1 MLKKTKN
8 QNKGIT
14 LIALVITVIVLLIL
28 AGIGISML
36 SGDNNILKRA
46 GEAKDKTELE
56 SLAEE
61 AKIVMSNRTIEKTTM
76 GTNSKTLKQDLESG
90 ISGGQVEEITK
101 ADGTTKYTDVCYVTK
116 NGKTITV
123 YEDGE
128 IEEGKVSIWKGATDI
143 ECPEFKKDEKNIWNW
158 YIYTAGQLKFLA
170 DFVNNGNS
178 LNGTS
183 DLVDYVIEA
192 GYETNDVIINSSTN
206 VYLMQNLDM
215 GARQGNGDTIE
226 QKWETDANNEVRW
239 MPIGSEIV
247 YSETGKAFI
256 GNMFEGNN
264 HIIRGVYV
272 NEDNSENEMA
282 GIFSGNTTRVSNL
295 TVKNSYIKG
304 KRIVGGIAALARYKF
319 KNCKN
324 INSTV
329 IATDSVAGG
338 IVGVAWKTLEEC
350 SNDSN
355 IISEEHTA
363 GGIVG
368 QRNSSSNQI
377 INCKNSGTVI
387 VKNSQG
393 FYAGGIVGNVYN
405 ISPEI
410 KGCINNGKI
419 KGGNDIGG
427 ILGSAVA
434 NATPIITE
442 CDNNGTIEGKN
453 NVGGI
458 VGNNSFGIVVEKC
471 DNNGS
476 IEGDIYVGGIVGVM
490 GYKTKVEECNNS
502 GQVIGKTEYTG
513 GIVGLISTDN
523 DDPSDKE
530 PAIVSKCYNSG
541 KIQGTTYTGGVIG
554 TAAQYK
560 SLIEKCY
567 NLGEVTG
574 TGNVGGIAG
583 SFGRSSRLVNCY
595 NINKVT
601 GTNNVGGIA
610 GNPYSST
617 CEIKNCYNIGNVSSG
632 TTNLG
637 GILGNNSNSSTIE
650 NSYYLEGTA
659 TLDVGSG
666 STNSLAKNK
675 EYITQDFVTTA
686 NATETIW
693 KVEAG
698 KNDGWPILNE

>member
-1 MLKKTKN
+1 MLKKIKNQIKN

-46 GEAKDKTELE
+46 GDAKDKTELE

-76 GTNSKTLKQDLESG
+76 GTNSKTLKQDLETG

-128 IEEGKVSIWKGATDI
+128 VAEGKVSIWKGTTDI

-178 LNGTS
+178 LNGTENGA
-183 DLVDYVIEA
+183 DLNDYV
-192 GYETNDVIINSSTN
+192 NDPSIVTMSTDTTI
-206 VYLMQNLDM
+206 YLMNNLDL
-215 GARQGNGDTIE
+215 GARPGEGTTDEARWATNPDSL
-226 QKWETDANNEVRW
+226 KWI
-239 MPIGSEIV
+239 PIGINYNNV
-247 YSETGKAFI
+247 QNKLGT
-256 GNMFEGNN
+256 FEGYN
-264 HIIRGVYV
+264 HSISGVYV
-272 NEDNSENEMA
+272 SREENFD
-282 GIFSGNTTRVSNL
+282 GIFGNSNTIQNL
-295 TVKNSYIKG
+295 TIKNSYIKG
-304 KRIVGGIAALARYKF
+304 KNYTGGIVGSLASGMIKKCNNINTTINAKEIGGGIVGFALGSIDNCTNSGKIIGNNTSEDSYIGGISGSAWSSNDITINDCVNSGEINGNGSKLGGIIGRSQAHVRILQCTNNGKVIGKNNTGGIAGESIEKIEKCINNGEVFGENIVGGIVGGSF
-319 KNCKN
+319 GTISGCT
-324 INSTV
+324 NS
-329 IATDSVAGG
+329 
-338 IVGVAWKTLEEC
+338 E
-350 SNDSN
+350 
-355 IISEEHTA
+355 
-363 GGIVG
+363 
-368 QRNSSSNQI
+368 
-377 INCKNSGTVI
+377 
-387 VKNSQG
+387 
-393 FYAGGIVGNVYN
+393 
-405 ISPEI
+405 
-410 KGCINNGKI
+410 
-419 KGGNDIGG
+419 
-427 ILGSAVA
+427 
-434 NATPIITE
+434 
-442 CDNNGTIEGKN
+442 TIEGESER
-453 NVGGI
+453 VGGI
-458 VGNNSFGIVVEKC
+458 VGNISE
-471 DNNGS
+471 S
-476 IEGDIYVGGIVGVM
+476 S
-490 GYKTKVEECNNS
+490 KVEECNNS
-502 GQVIGKTEYTG
+502 GQVIGKGKYTG
-513 GIVGLISTDN
+513 GIVGVIPTDSQ
-523 DDPSDKE
+523 DPSDKE
-530 PAIVSKCYNSG
+530 PYIVSKCYNSG

>member
-1 MLKKTKN
+1 MLKKTKNQIKN

-46 GEAKDKTELE
+46 GDAKDKTELE

-90 ISGGQVEEITK
+90 ISGGQAEEITK

-128 IEEGKVSIWKGATDI
+128 IEEGKVSIWKGVTDI
-143 ECPEFKKDEKNIWNW
+143 ECPEFKKDENNVWNW

-178 LNGTS
+178 LNGTENGA
-183 DLVDYVIEA
+183 DLNDYVTQA
-192 GYETNDVIINSSTN
+192 NYDPST
-206 VYLMQNLDM
+206 VTMSTDTTIYLMNNLDL
-215 GARQGNGDTIE
+215 GARHGEGTTE
-226 QKWETDANNEVRW
+226 EEKWATNPDELKWT
-239 MPIGSEIV
+239 PIGIDQNNV
-247 YSETGKAFI
+247 KDKLGT
-256 GNMFEGNN
+256 FEGNN
-264 HIIRGVYV
+264 YTICGVYV
-272 NEDNSENEMA
+272 NRDTPFS
-282 GIFSGNTTRVSNL
+282 GIFGNSNTIQNL
-295 TVKNSYIKG
+295 TIKNSYIK
-304 KRIVGGIAALARYKF
+304 ASYM
-319 KNCKN
+319 
-324 INSTV
+324 
-329 IATDSVAGG
+329 
-338 IVGVAWKTLEEC
+338 
-350 SNDSN
+350 
-355 IISEEHTA
+355 
-363 GGIVG
+363 
-368 QRNSSSNQI
+368 
-377 INCKNSGTVI
+377 
-387 VKNSQG
+387 
-393 FYAGGIVGNVYN
+393 
-405 ISPEI
+405 
-410 KGCINNGKI
+410 
-419 KGGNDIGG
+419 
-427 ILGSAVA
+427 
-434 NATPIITE
+434 
-442 CDNNGTIEGKN
+442 
-453 NVGGI
+453 VGGI
-458 VGNNSFGIVVEKC
+458 VGRIRSGKIGNCHNINTLVISTDEELSAVGGVVGQASKSNYIIKCTNSGKVIGNGVTYGGYVGGIIGFANVSVEIIEC
-471 DNNGS
+471 NNNGT
-476 IEGDIYVGGIVGVM
+476 IKGKEYVGGIVGCSD
-490 GYKTKVEECNNS
+490 TSSTISECNNN
-502 GQVIGKTEYTG
+502 GAIEGKNYVG
-513 GIVGLISTDN
+513 GIVGCSKTSSTIIECNNNVAIEGNRCVGGIVGSSFGTIRGCKNSGTIEGESERVGGIAGNMTYNSKVEQCSNIGNVTGKGEYNGGIVGIIPTDTQ
-523 DDPSDKE
+523 DPSDKD
-530 PAIVSKCYNSG
+530 PATVSKCYNSG
-541 KIQGTTYTGGVIG
+541 KVQGKDYTGGVIG

-560 SLIEKCY
+560 SLIEKSY
-567 NLGEVTG
+567 NLGEVNG

-610 GNPYSST
+610 GNSYSST

-637 GILGNNSNSSTIE
+637 GILGKNQNSSTIE

-659 TLDVGSG
+659 ALDVGSG

-675 EYITQDFVTTA
+675 EFITQDFVTTA
-686 NATETIW
+686 NTTETIW